1 MAEKRGGVVEMDASE
16 RSRTVVV
23 SGVPKVLPVD
33 RMVDKLTV
41 HFQRCR
47 RSHGGDVEVVRYP
60 THMDGVA
67 YVTFDKL
74 ADAERAVLKEE
85 QIMMDDEFPTDYLLT
100 VFPLTRDVSQYV
112 SRALV
117 DLSLFGSDQAFLIQS
132 LRSAHRS
139 LHFLPLLQVRK
150 ATVEGPLT
158 AVRALRDDLVR
169 RANLLQSQTA
179 AVQTPETPLN
189 PEVISHG
196 GVVNC
201 AKAKANPANSL
212 SARLQT
218 TGEVKSP
225 FLKTQTPNGPSRQK
239 VQERGSAEGS
249 FCDTDVDGAKQNF
262 QSSINMAAA
271 SRRSPDVFKQH
282 AEEKLKDE
290 NNVQKH
296 TTPDGTKRMQKE
308 NHSDSRCVNTGYQ
321 KESDQRSTA
330 AGFQDVSNS
339 SRRNTEETVWV
350 DSNTLQYI
358 RKFEKE
364 KLDKCLRGLDAT
376 AEFSEG
382 SDLARVIL
390 SGRQTSK
397 ATTDI
402 QTALEEC
409 QTLMEASATTL
420 RVHEIDLGEE
430 ERRQKQEVIQI
441 CDDVNDLFDDVLY
454 MFEGSRIKIIGP
466 SSSSYVFYSLAK
478 GRISRLQYKYLY

>member
-1 MAEKRGGVVEMDASE
+1 MADKRGDVVEMDASE

-33 RMVDKLTV
+33 RMIDKLTV
-41 HFQRCR
+41 HFQRRR

-60 THMDGVA
+60 THLDGVA
-67 YVTFDKL
+67 YVTFDKP
-74 ADAERAVLKEE
+74 ADAERAALKEE
-85 QIMMDDEFPTDYLLT
+85 QIMMDDEFPADYLLT
-100 VFPLTRDVSQYV
+100 VFPLTSDVSLYV
-112 SRALV
+112 SRAQV

-158 AVRALRDDLVR
+158 AVQALRDDLIR

-196 GVVNC
+196 GVGSC
-201 AKAKANPANSL
+201 AKANPANSL
-212 SARLQT
+212 STRLQT

-225 FLKTQTPNGPSRQK
+225 SLKTQTPNGSSRQK
-239 VQERGSAEGS
+239 VQERGSAEGR
-249 FCDTDVDGAKQNF
+249 FCDTDVDGAKQNS
-262 QSSINMAAA
+262 QSRVNAAAA
-271 SRRSPDVFKQH
+271 SRRSPEVFKQQ
-282 AEEKLKDE
+282 AEEKLQEE

-308 NHSDSRCVNTGYQ
+308 NHLDSRCVNTGYQ
-321 KESDQRSTA
+321 KESDRRSSATA
-330 AGFQDVSNS
+330 AGFKDDSNS
-339 SRRNTEETVWV
+339 SGRNTEETVWV

-364 KLDKCLRGLDAT
+364 KLDKCLRDVT
-376 AEFSEG
+376 SEFSEG
-382 SDLARVIL
+382 SDLVRVIL

-397 ATTDI
+397 ATTVI
-402 QTALEEC
+402 QTALEEF

-430 ERRQKQEVIQI
+430 ERRQKQEVIRI
-441 CDDVNDLFDDVLY
+441 CDEVNDLIDDVLY

-466 SSSSYVFYSLAK
+466 SSSSYLFCSYAK
-478 GRISRLQYKYLY
+478 GRISHLRYK